1 MKKGRMVWRSHR
13 PKRRE
18 SNASDFHRPKEAVMM
33 KNVVLS
39 GVLGFLFLSAVFGPE
54 PLVNSYQTLHA
65 EVVQVLLQ
73 AG

>member
-1 MKKGRMVWRSHR
+1 MK
-13 PKRRE
+13 
-18 SNASDFHRPKEAVMM
+18 MM
-33 KNVVLS
+33 TNVVLS

-73 AG
+73 VG